1 MSALKSLPPDSLYSP
16 DIMKL
21 LAVDT
26 TEDSCSV
33 ALCVDD
39 EMLWRFEIAPR
50 RHSELILPMVDELLS
65 EADLVVQQLDALA
78 FSRGPGSFTGVR
90 IATGVAQ
97 GIALGADLPVAPVS
111 TLAALAQAAL
121 RTHGAKRVLSALDAR
136 MGEVYWAR
144 CHEKDGCMVIDGEE
158 QVGKPELK
166 VQTSLNTAWGVGSG
180 WGAYADLMRQSTGIP
195 DQRILGDQRIHARDV
210 ATLGLAALFAGQTVA
225 PENALPVYIRDN
237 VAVKSR

>member
-1 MSALKSLPPDSLYSP
+1 
-16 DIMKL
+16 MKL

-50 RHSELILPMVDELLS
+50 RHTELILPMVDELLL
-65 EADLVVQQLDALA
+65 EADLAVQQLDALA
-78 FSRGPGSFTGVR
+78 FSRGPGAFTGVR

-97 GIALGADLPVAPVS
+97 GIALGADLPVVPVS

-121 RTHGAKRVLSALDAR
+121 RTQGAKRVLSALDAR
-136 MGEVYWAR
+136 MGEVYWAH
-144 CHEKDGCMVIDGEE
+144 CHEEEGCMVIDGKEL
-158 QVGKPELK
+158 VGKPDLDAGS
-166 VQTSLNTAWGVGSG
+166 VPSADWGVGSG
-180 WGAYADLMRQSTGIP
+180 WGAYADLMQQSTGIP
-195 DQRILGDQRIHARDV
+195 DRRILGEQRIHARDV
-210 ATLGLAALFAGQTVA
+210 ATLGLAALFTGQTVA
-225 PENALPVYIRDN
+225 PEKALPVYIRDN